1 MGFYMF
7 CFFKYCCSFKCL
19 EIKCKYSSVWYY
31 YLCTNATAC
40 ERYQLVI
47 IIMFHVFI
55 FQNQIKWQHLTNRQ
69 PLCNMTRLLSTTRR
83 VHQCITII
91 IFCSWYWCYIKQL

>member
-7 CFFKYCCSFKCL
+7 FFNTAGLCCSFKCL

-40 ERYQLVI
+40 KRYQLVI

-55 FQNQIKWQHLTNRQ
+55 FQNQIK
-69 PLCNMTRLLSTTRR
+69 
-83 VHQCITII
+83 
-91 IFCSWYWCYIKQL
+91 